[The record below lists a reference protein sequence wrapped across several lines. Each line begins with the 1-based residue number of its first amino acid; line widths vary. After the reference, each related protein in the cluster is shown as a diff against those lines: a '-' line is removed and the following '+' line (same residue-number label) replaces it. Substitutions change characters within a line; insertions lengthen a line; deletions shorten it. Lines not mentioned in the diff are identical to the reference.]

1 MLGLGHFYFALTL
14 DLVRTAKCGI
24 WWDMPEQFSSFTEVR
39 FLDYDQVLADL
50 RQAVSEAKAEHPE
63 IVKVLL
69 FGSLVQGNWTADS
82 DADLIVV
89 VRREFPDF
97 LNSRAPY
104 QIFARSIPTDSL
116 VYSEREL
123 EQLSAP
129 RESLL
134 ARNLPTAVEL

>member
-1 MLGLGHFYFALTL
+1 
-14 DLVRTAKCGI
+14 
-24 WWDMPEQFSSFTEVR
+24 MPEQFSSFAEVK
-39 FLDYDQVLADL
+39 FLDHHQILCDL
-50 RQAVSEAKAEHPE
+50 RQAVGEAKAEHPE

-97 LNSRAPY
+97 LRSRAPY

-116 VYSEREL
+116 VYSEREF
-123 EQLSAP
+123 EQIARDS
-129 RESLL
+129 ESLL